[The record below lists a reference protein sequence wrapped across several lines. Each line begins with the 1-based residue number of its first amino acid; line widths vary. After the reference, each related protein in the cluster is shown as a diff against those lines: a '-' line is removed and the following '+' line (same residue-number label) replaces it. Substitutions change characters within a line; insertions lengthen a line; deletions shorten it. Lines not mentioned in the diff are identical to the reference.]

1 MVIVMA
7 MAVVVVGVELGVEL
21 VGDRR
26 LLVDCRREKKGGR
39 VSEDVLEGVLIGVL
53 KDGLMVVSEVSED
66 GLWGIG
72 W

>member
-1 MVIVMA
+1 MV
-7 MAVVVVGVELGVEL
+7 L
-21 VGDRR
+21 